1 MYCSRPA
8 LQPAF
13 SIIIIIIV
21 VVVVVV
27 VVVVI
32 IIIIPSITI
41 LILNRLPSL
50 SPPSSSL
57 QVVQEL
63 MDISQLQ
70 TSPHHVDFAM
80 RCQSAVANSQSENR
94 PQSPAKATGCLNKNG
109 CSMKHEA
116 PGQWNNQSTATERR
130 NLAGK
135 DQRHTI
141 NFESNMESQ

>member
-1 MYCSRPA
+1 MCSHFRTF
-8 LQPAF
+8 AF
-13 SIIIIIIV
+13 SQHV
-21 VVVVVV
+21 MQSAS
-27 VVVVI
+27 
-32 IIIIPSITI
+32 PSARIQHHHHHHHHPQHHHPH
-41 LILNRLPSL
+41 LKPPSSL

-63 MDISQLQ
+63 MGISQLQ
-70 TSPHHVDFAM
+70 TSPHHVDFAR

-94 PQSPAKATGCLNKNG
+94 PQSPTKATGCLNKNG

-116 PGQWNNQSTATERR
+116 LGNVTTNQLLQKAATS
-130 NLAGK
+130 AGK